1 MPALGILV
9 WEVGSLR
16 ETFGADNC
24 KIEDADVKQSDEDD
38 EEDDEEDEEDEEEGS
53 PSSLS
58 DKSIPATKRFF
69 LWLFLAEHVFFTR
82 FFLVNSPRTL
92 NSLFLH

>member
-38 EEDDEEDEEDEEEGS
+38 EEDDEEDEEEGS
-53 PSSLS
+53 PSSIS

-69 LWLFLAEHVFFTR
+69 LRLFLAEHVFFTR
-82 FFLVNSPRTL
+82 FFLVNFPRTL